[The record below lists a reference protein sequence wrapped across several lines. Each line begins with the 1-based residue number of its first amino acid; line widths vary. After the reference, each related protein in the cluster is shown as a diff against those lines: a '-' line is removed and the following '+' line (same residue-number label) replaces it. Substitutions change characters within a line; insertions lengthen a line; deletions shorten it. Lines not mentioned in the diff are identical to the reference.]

1 LLERVPL
8 GKIVKKYQQHSDITI
23 SSLCSELFNRYLTL
37 LKESM
42 KSSSLQVS
50 SKDIRNFSL
59 TPPPQQ
65 TKQQQQQ
72 QQQQQQ
78 EEQQSTLQQQKQQEE
93 QQSNLQQQQKEQQST
108 LQQQKQQEE
117 QQSTLQQQ
125 QQQQQ
130 QQEQTFQQQTHSP
143 LNTSTYT
150 ESIPSSSLTLEPNPS
165 ESSER

>member
-72 QQQQQQ
+72 QQQQ

-130 QQEQTFQQQTHSP
+130 QQQEQTFQQQTHSP